1 MEWIKINE
9 SDSEFISDKI
19 SLSCYSGR
27 VLSIYKGAANW
38 ENGWSP
44 WSCSTFKNKG
54 WSQCVGSNQ
63 DCYSVRLELGVRYVW
78 LDHNQEDYNFID
90 NFYKS
95 FIREDRLKYILRE
108 DGGIKR

>member
-44 WSCSTFKNKG
+44 WSCS
-54 WSQCVGSNQ
+54 NQ
-63 DCYSVRLELGVRYVW
+63 DCYSVRLEAGVRYVW